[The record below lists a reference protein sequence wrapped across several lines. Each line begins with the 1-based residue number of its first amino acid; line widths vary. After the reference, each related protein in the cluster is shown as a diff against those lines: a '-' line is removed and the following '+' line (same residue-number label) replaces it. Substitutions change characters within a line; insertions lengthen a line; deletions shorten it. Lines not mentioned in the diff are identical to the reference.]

1 MAETYYCEKCN
12 RTMSADQFYGS
23 NNTDKYTNDGKFNQ
37 CKKCITMHVDNWDP
51 DSYLWILQEA
61 DVPYIPDEWSKLLE
75 SYGRDKTKMTGMTI
89 LGRYLSKMKLKQFKD
104 YRWKDT
110 EFLQEV
116 ADNKREQAMK
126 KQGYDAASI
135 AKALSDSR
143 VTIPEGGFQEPTY
156 QPPQEDYF
164 AQQCGIEEDDLGNE
178 LTEEDRLYLRIKWG
192 KTYKPEEWITLE
204 KLYEEMMSSYDI
216 QGAGHIDTLKLLCKT
231 SLKANQL
238 IDIGDIE
245 GFQKMSK
252 VYDSL
257 MKSGKFTAAQNKA
270 ESGEYVDSISELVEV
285 CEKQGFIPRYY
296 VDGPQDR
303 VDETLQDMKNYTRT
317 LVTEEMNLGNLIE
330 NAVKEMAKAENKEED
345 EDIEDEIMTME
356 ELDEL
361 KDKDFIEQNEFLD
374 GESSIDKDLLKHLK
388 EEG

>member
-12 RTMSADQFYGS
+12 RTMSADQFYSS
-23 NNTDKYTNDGKFNQ
+23 NNTDKYPNDGKFNQ
-37 CKKCITMHVDNWDP
+37 CKKCITMHVDNWNP
-51 DSYLWILQEA
+51 DTYLWILQEA

-110 EFLQEV
+110 EFLQEL
-116 ADNKREQAMK
+116 ADTKREQAMK

-135 AKALSDSR
+135 AKALNDSR
-143 VTIPEGGFQEPTY
+143 VIIPEGGFQEPTY

-257 MKSGKFTAAQNKA
+257 TKSGKFTAAQNKA

-296 VDGPQDR
+296 ADGPQDR

-361 KDKDFIEQNEFLD
+361 KDEDFIEQNEFLD
-374 GESSIDKDLLKHLK
+374 GESSIDEDLLKHLK

>member
-1 MAETYYCEKCN
+1 
-12 RTMSADQFYGS
+12 
-23 NNTDKYTNDGKFNQ
+23 
-37 CKKCITMHVDNWDP
+37 
-51 DSYLWILQEA
+51 
-61 DVPYIPDEWSKLLE
+61 
-75 SYGRDKTKMTGMTI
+75 
-89 LGRYLSKMKLKQFKD
+89 
-104 YRWKDT
+104 
-110 EFLQEV
+110 
-116 ADNKREQAMK
+116 
-126 KQGYDAASI
+126 
-135 AKALSDSR
+135 
-143 VTIPEGGFQEPTY
+143 
-156 QPPQEDYF
+156 
-164 AQQCGIEEDDLGNE
+164 
-178 LTEEDRLYLRIKWG
+178 
-192 KTYKPEEWITLE
+192 
-204 KLYEEMMSSYDI
+204 MSSYDI

-361 KDKDFIEQNEFLD
+361 KDEDFIEQNEFLD
-374 GESSIDKDLLKHLK
+374 GESSTDKDLLKHLK